1 MQTAISNGISSVI
14 NKDEEFREL
23 VKYVETVK
31 QRYNRLYDDSPDLFR
46 TIDTNGIILSCNN
59 SYARSLGY
67 TKKELVGTSIF
78 DNVAQES
85 MEAMFASFNSWKQ
98 SGHVTNRL
106 VWLKRK
112 NNSTFPVLIS
122 ANNLYDENGKLIGS
136 NTILRDVSEI
146 YSKQEKINE
155 LETRGRQKVKL
166 AMMISHDLKALL
178 NPIEGYCKLLQDPKI
193 LGILNSEQLDAV
205 NEIFENSKKLERLI
219 ADIHDVQK
227 LEMNQVKFVTRSI
240 DVNAMINIV
249 YTAFKPYSVERKI
262 KIQRIPLKGEFYVK
276 GDVDRLFQIFMNL
289 IRNASN
295 FVPNNGGYIEIGALI
310 QSEFIIFYVY
320 DNGIGIAAEKQEKL
334 FHEFYQVDVV
344 TKDIHSGSGLG
355 LAICKGLV
363 SKMGGRI
370 WVESKE
376 GEGTTIYFSIPK
388 MVKN

>member
-1 MQTAISNGISSVI
+1 MQAAISSGINSVI

-23 VKYVETVK
+23 VKYVETIK
-31 QRYNRLYDDSPDLFR
+31 QRYDRLYNDSPDLFR
-46 TIDTNGIILSCNN
+46 TIDINGIILSCNN

-98 SGHVTNRL
+98 SGYVTNRL
-106 VWLKRK
+106 VLLKRK
-112 NNSTFPVLIS
+112 DNSTFPVLIS
-122 ANNLYDENGKLIGS
+122 ASNLYDENGKLIGS

-155 LETRGRQKVKL
+155 LETRGRQKETFS
-166 AMMISHDLKALL
+166 MMISHDLKALL
-178 NPIEGYCKLLQDPKI
+178 SPIEGYCKLLQDPKI

-219 ADIHDVQK
+219 SDIHDVQK

-240 DVNAMINIV
+240 DVNAMVNMA
-249 YTAFKPYSVERKI
+249 YTAFKPHSIERKI

-310 QSEFIIFYVY
+310 QSEFIIFYVH
-320 DNGIGIAAEKQEKL
+320 DNGIGIVAEKQEKL